1 LRPIRRARWS
11 EIAPRGRRWGV
22 IATAVAVASLL
33 VSAGVAF
40 AGGGGVVPP
49 EPPRVSDVLC
59 ISTCGGIRK
68 ATTDSKVELE
78 GRHLENVSKVL
89 FNSKDG
95 GRIRV
100 DPVSVGSRA
109 VKAKVPRGASTGRP
123 KVADS
128 FDNGDRSPTRLRII
142 SRDQIPSSGNFKLRD
157 ASAHPRRSYY
167 YSTKKPRVKYTFTN
181 PEPTDVRINVV
192 RRKDGAIVDS
202 WVEPDQEPFV
212 THAATWNGVRKGT
225 AKPARNGGYRFRVG
239 PQSGTTESTTNSKF
253 QFHRFKFPV
262 RGPHLYGD
270 GVGAPR
276 VGHTH
281 QGQDVAA
288 DCGTPLVAAR
298 GGRVQWNG
306 YQAGG
311 AGNYIVIDGRKT
323 RHDYVYMHLRSR
335 SRLHRGDRVKTGR
348 RIGRVGN
355 TGSSTG
361 CHLHFE
367 EWSGPGWY
375 EGGHFMRKVTRH
387 LKKWD
392 SWS

>member
-1 LRPIRRARWS
+1 VP
-11 EIAPRGRRWGV
+11 GRRRWAA
-22 IATAVAVASLL
+22 IPAAVGVASLS
-33 VSAGVAF
+33 VSAGVAA

-49 EPPRVSDVLC
+49 DPPQVSDVHC
-59 ISTCGGIRK
+59 ISTCGGVRK

-78 GRHLENVSKVL
+78 GRHMANVSKVL
-89 FNSKDG
+89 FSSTDG

-100 DPVSVGSRA
+100 DPVSVRRRA
-109 VKAKVPRGASTGRP
+109 VKAKVPSGASTGRP
-123 KVADS
+123 KVTDS
-128 FDNGDRSPTRLRII
+128 FDNGDKSPTRLRIV
-142 SRDQIPSSGNFKLRD
+142 SRDQIPSSGNFKLRE
-157 ASAHPRRSYY
+157 ASAHPHKSYY
-167 YSTKKPRVKYTFTN
+167 YGTKRPRVKYTFTN
-181 PEPTDVRINVV
+181 SEPTDVRIDVV

-202 WVEPDQEPFV
+202 WVEPDQEPYV
-212 THAATWNGVRKGT
+212 THAATWNGARRGT
-225 AKPARNGGYRFRVG
+225 TKPARNGGYRFRVG
-239 PQSGTTESTTNSKF
+239 PQSGTTESTTHSRF

-262 RGPHLYGD
+262 RGPHSYGD

-298 GGRVQWNG
+298 GGRVQWND
-306 YQAGG
+306 YQASG
-311 AGNYIVIDGRKT
+311 AGYYLVIDGRKT
-323 RHDYVYMHLRSR
+323 RHDYVYMHLRTR
-335 SRLHRGDRVKTGR
+335 SRLDRGDRVKTGR
-348 RIGRVGN
+348 RIGRVGA
-355 TGSSTG
+355 TGDSTG